1 MKLKWSRIKVIR
13 RFVDGTEPNRFQ
25 RFQILQFEFA
35 CIIRKTILSNID
47 RFDGITIGDTERSIF
62 VISEIVL
69 TQCERILSDF
79 QSFQRVQSFQVEYI
93 DRIKA
98 FVSNLE
104 RFE

>member
-13 RFVDGTEPNRFQ
+13 RFVDGTDPNRFQ
-25 RFQILQFEFA
+25 RFQVFQFEFA
-35 CIIRKTILSNID
+35 CVIRKTILSNID
-47 RFDGITIGDTERSIF
+47 GFDGITVSNMERSIF
-62 VISEIVL
+62 IVSKIVL

-79 QSFQRVQSFQVEYI
+79 QRFQRVQSFQVEYI
-93 DRIKA
+93 DRIEA